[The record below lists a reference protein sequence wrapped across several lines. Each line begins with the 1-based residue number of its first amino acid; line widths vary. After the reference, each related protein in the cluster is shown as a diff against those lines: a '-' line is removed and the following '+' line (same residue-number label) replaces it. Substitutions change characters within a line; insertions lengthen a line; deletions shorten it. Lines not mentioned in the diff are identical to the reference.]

1 MEQLEPSFR
10 IAALIEKH
18 LRNAITAGEK
28 AELYNWLSASK
39 ENQYLFNRLT
49 DEKYVNTQ
57 LLFFENLAKQE
68 ARQKVAS
75 QTWEGS
81 KVISL
86 KRDKRRWWYAAAAVV
101 LVAGAFAIYQFS
113 GKKDTTPAIVKTTS
127 KKPDIAP
134 GGNKATLQLADG
146 RVIVLDSAANGSLTS
161 QGNVKVIKLDG
172 KLSYKSSSSDGEVLY
187 NTISTPKG
195 GQYQLLLADGSQV
208 WLNAASSLRFP
219 ASFTGKERKVE
230 LTGEGYFDVAKKVA
244 MPFKV
249 IVNGKTEVEVLG
261 TQFNINAYADES
273 TLNTTLIEGS
283 VKFTAANG
291 ESAKLKPGQQ
301 AQLSS
306 SVSVINNVNI
316 DEIIAWKSGW
326 FNFDRADITTIMRQV
341 SRWYDV
347 EVVFEGQPSKKTFS
361 GIVSRSHQISEVLKI
376 MEKAG
381 VKFRIE
387 GKKITVL

>member
-1 MEQLEPSFR
+1 MAQLEPTLH
-10 IAALIEKH
+10 IAGLIEKY
-18 LRNAITAGEK
+18 LKDEITL
-28 AELYNWLSASK
+28 AEQAKLNTWLAAVE
-39 ENQYLFNRLT
+39 ENQELFSKLT
-49 DEKYVNTQ
+49 NEEYVNTGLRFFQQ
-57 LLFFENLAKQE
+57 LSTED
-68 ARQKVAS
+68 ARQKIAT
-75 QTWEGS
+75 QTWEGGKMIGFNS
-81 KVISL
+81 NK
-86 KRDKRRWWYAAAAVV
+86 KRWWYAAAAAV
-101 LVAGAFAIYQFS
+101 LIAGAFAIYQFS
-113 GKKDTTPAIVKTTS
+113 NKKEPGAGIAKTTTE
-127 KKPDIAP
+127 KPDIAP
-134 GGNKATLQLADG
+134 GGNKATLTLADG
-146 RVIVLDSAANGSLTS
+146 STIILDSSANGNLTS

-172 KLSYKSSSSDGEVLY
+172 KLSYNSSSSDGEVLY

-230 LTGEGYFDVAKKVA
+230 LTGEGYFDVVKKVA

-283 VKFTAANG
+283 VKFTAVNG
-291 ESAKLKPGQQ
+291 ESAMLKPGQQ

-326 FNFDRADITTIMRQV
+326 FNFDRAGITTIMRQV

-361 GIVSRSHQISEVLKI
+361 GIVSRSRQISEVLKI